1 MTPSGMFL
9 QSTWNQWQE
18 TDLGEVYNSDAW
30 YRRIL
35 FLDEI
40 ENPNKTGGGAARV
53 SRRRGA
59 DSLPSTGRPLAKEP
73 GSTPGW
79 TPGTGPAGT

>member
-1 MTPSGMFL
+1 MPQFDGIEANKDLLSGEASLEMTPSGMFL

-30 YRRIL
+30 YHRIL

-40 ENPNKTGGGAARV
+40 ENPNQAQQAR
-53 SRRRGA
+53 RA
-59 DSLPSTGRPLAKEP
+59 GRP
-73 GSTPGW
+73 
-79 TPGTGPAGT
+79 GPPPPLPQPPS

>member
-1 MTPSGMFL
+1 MEATLDATPLYVMPQFDGIEANKDLLSGEASLEMTPSGMFL

-40 ENPNKTGGGAARV
+40 ENPNKTGGG
-53 SRRRGA
+53 G
-59 DSLPSTGRPLAKEP
+59 GK
-73 GSTPGW
+73 GQ
-79 TPGTGPAGT
+79 